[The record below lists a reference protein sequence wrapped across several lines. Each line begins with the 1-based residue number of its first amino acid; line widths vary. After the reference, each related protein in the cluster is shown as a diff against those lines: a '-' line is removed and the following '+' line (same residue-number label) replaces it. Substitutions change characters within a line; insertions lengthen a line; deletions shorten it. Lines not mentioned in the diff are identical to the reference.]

1 MQHGNF
7 KNNIMTE
14 ELNIRQIIKDFIHF
28 NIRNKSLI
36 IVFILFGIVSVI
48 LFQNLKPS
56 YYETK
61 AICMSGISEYE
72 RLEQLEEL
80 SQRTAVDLINHLQIN
95 VANKDFNQLSD
106 LLNIK
111 KEFTEKIKNIE
122 AEQLYQQ
129 DMNEKYYALNKF
141 EVRLTVFDNTV
152 IDDIQ
157 KGMVYYFNN
166 NTFIKDYHR
175 MYMASNLNLI
185 NEIDAEMDNLS
196 TMRIE
201 GAKNSLDLS
210 SVNII
215 SGKDDKTLSNQII
228 SLAQLK
234 EKTKT
239 NNLLLQPLSFVQ
251 DFAKTNKT
259 ERDLLLWSI
268 LAAFLSYLFSLVIS
282 YINELK

>member
-1 MQHGNF
+1 M
-7 KNNIMTE
+7 KE
-14 ELNIRQIIKDFIHF
+14 ELNIRQIIKDFVHF

-36 IVFILFGIVSVI
+36 ISFVLVGIVSVI

-72 RLEQLEEL
+72 RIEQLEEL

-95 VANKDFNQLSD
+95 VANKDFNQLSV

-111 KEFTEKIKNIE
+111 KEFTEKIKKIE

-157 KGMVYYFNN
+157 KGLIYFFNN
-166 NTFIKDYHR
+166 NKFIMDYHK
-175 MYMASNLNLI
+175 MYISSNLSLI
-185 NEIDAEMDNLS
+185 NEIDSEMDNLS

-239 NNLLLQPLSFVQ
+239 NNLLLKPLSFVQ

-259 ERDLLLWSI
+259 ERDLLLWTI
-268 LAAFLSYLFSLVIS
+268 LGSFLSYLLSLVIS
-282 YINELK
+282 YVKELK

>member
-1 MQHGNF
+1 M
-7 KNNIMTE
+7 KE
-14 ELNIRQIIKDFIHF
+14 ELNIRQIIKDFVHF
-28 NIRNKSLI
+28 NVRNKSLI
-36 IVFILFGIVSVI
+36 ISFVFVGIVSVI

-72 RLEQLEEL
+72 RIEQLEEL

-95 VANKDFNQLSD
+95 VANKDFNQLSV

-111 KEFTEKIKNIE
+111 KEFTEKIKKIE

-157 KGMVYYFNN
+157 KGLIYYFNN
-166 NTFIKDYHR
+166 NKFIKDYHQ
-175 MYMASNLNLI
+175 MYISSNLTLI

-196 TMRIE
+196 AMRIE

-234 EKTKT
+234 EKTQT
-239 NNLLLQPLSFVQ
+239 NNLLLKPLSFVQ

-259 ERDLLLWSI
+259 ERDLLLWTI
-268 LAAFLSYLFSLVIS
+268 LGAFLSYLLSLVIS
-282 YINELK
+282 YIIELK

>member
-1 MQHGNF
+1 
-7 KNNIMTE
+7 MTE

-166 NTFIKDYHR
+166 NTFINDYHR

-201 GAKNSLDLS
+201 GAKNNLDLS

-268 LAAFLSYLFSLVIS
+268 LGAFLSYLFSLVFS
-282 YINELK
+282 YIKELK

>member
-1 MQHGNF
+1 M
-7 KNNIMTE
+7 KE
-14 ELNIRQIIKDFIHF
+14 ELNIRQIIKDFVHF

-36 IVFILFGIVSVI
+36 ISFVLVGIVSVI

-72 RLEQLEEL
+72 RIEQLEEL

-95 VANKDFNQLSD
+95 VANKDFNQLSV

-111 KEFTEKIKNIE
+111 KEFTEKIKKIE

-157 KGMVYYFNN
+157 KGLIYFFNN
-166 NTFIKDYHR
+166 NKFIMDYHK
-175 MYMASNLNLI
+175 MYISSNLSLI
-185 NEIDAEMDNLS
+185 NEIDSEMDNLS

-259 ERDLLLWSI
+259 ERDLLLWTI
-268 LAAFLSYLFSLVIS
+268 LGSFLSYLLSLVIS
-282 YINELK
+282 YVKELK

>member
-1 MQHGNF
+1 M
-7 KNNIMTE
+7 KE
-14 ELNIRQIIKDFIHF
+14 ELNIRQIIKDFVHF

-36 IVFILFGIVSVI
+36 ISFVLVGIVSVI

-95 VANKDFNQLSD
+95 IANKDFNQLSV

-111 KEFTEKIKNIE
+111 KEFTEKIKKIE

-157 KGMVYYFNN
+157 KGLIYFFNN
-166 NTFIKDYHR
+166 NKFIKDYHK
-175 MYMASNLNLI
+175 MYISSNFSII
-185 NEIDAEMDNLS
+185 NEIDSEMDNLS

-234 EKTKT
+234 EKTIT
-239 NNLLLQPLSFVQ
+239 NNSLLLPLSFVQ

-268 LAAFLSYLFSLVIS
+268 LGAFLSYLLSLVFS
-282 YINELK
+282 YIKELK

>member
-1 MQHGNF
+1 
-7 KNNIMTE
+7 MTE

-36 IVFILFGIVSVI
+36 IFFIVAGIVSVI

-95 VANKDFNQLSD
+95 VANKDFNQLSA

-157 KGMVYYFNN
+157 KGLIYYFNN
-166 NTFIKDYHR
+166 NKFIKDYHN
-175 MYMASNLNLI
+175 MFKISNSTLI
-185 NEIDAEMDNLS
+185 NEIDLEMDNLS
-196 TMRIE
+196 SMRIE

-215 SGKDDKTLSNQII
+215 SGKDEKTLSNQII

-251 DFAKTNKT
+251 EFAKTNKT
-259 ERDLLLWSI
+259 ERDILLWSV
-268 LAAFLSYLFSLVIS
+268 LGAFLSYLVSLVIS
-282 YINELK
+282 YIKELK

>member
-1 MQHGNF
+1 M
-7 KNNIMTE
+7 KE
-14 ELNIRQIIKDFIHF
+14 ELNIRQIIKDFVHF

-36 IVFILFGIVSVI
+36 IIFVLVGIVSVI

-72 RLEQLEEL
+72 RIEQLEEL

-95 VANKDFNQLSD
+95 VANKDFNQLSV

-111 KEFTEKIKNIE
+111 KEFTEKIKKIE

-157 KGMVYYFNN
+157 KGLIYYFNN
-166 NTFIKDYHR
+166 NKFIKDYHQ
-175 MYMASNLNLI
+175 MYISSNLTLI

-196 TMRIE
+196 AMRIE

-234 EKTKT
+234 EKTQT
-239 NNLLLQPLSFVQ
+239 NNLLLKPLSFVQ
-251 DFAKTNKT
+251 EFAKTNKT
-259 ERDLLLWSI
+259 ERDLLLWSM
-268 LAAFLSYLFSLVIS
+268 LGAFLSYLFSLVFS
-282 YINELK
+282 YIKELN

>member
-1 MQHGNF
+1 M
-7 KNNIMTE
+7 KE
-14 ELNIRQIIKDFIHF
+14 ELNIRQIIKDFVHF

-36 IVFILFGIVSVI
+36 ISSILVGIISVI

-95 VANKDFNQLSD
+95 VANKDFNQLSV

-111 KEFTEKIKNIE
+111 KEFTEKIKKIE

-157 KGMVYYFNN
+157 KGLIYFFNN
-166 NTFIKDYHR
+166 NKFIKDYHK
-175 MYMASNLNLI
+175 MYISSNLSLI
-185 NEIDAEMDNLS
+185 NEIDSEMDNLS
-196 TMRIE
+196 SMRIE

-234 EKTKT
+234 EKTIT
-239 NNLLLQPLSFVQ
+239 NNSLLLPLSFVQ

-268 LAAFLSYLFSLVIS
+268 LGAFLSYLLSLIFS
-282 YINELK
+282 YIKELK

>member
-1 MQHGNF
+1 M
-7 KNNIMTE
+7 KE
-14 ELNIRQIIKDFIHF
+14 ELNIRQIIKDFVHF

-36 IVFILFGIVSVI
+36 ISFVLVGIVSVI

-95 VANKDFNQLSD
+95 IANKDFNQLSV

-111 KEFTEKIKNIE
+111 KEFTEKIKKIE

-157 KGMVYYFNN
+157 KGLIYFFNN
-166 NTFIKDYHR
+166 NKFIKDYHK
-175 MYMASNLNLI
+175 MYISSNLSLI
-185 NEIDAEMDNLS
+185 NEIDSEMDNLS
-196 TMRIE
+196 TMRVE

-259 ERDLLLWSI
+259 ERDLLLWTI
-268 LAAFLSYLFSLVIS
+268 LGSFLSYLLSLVIS
-282 YINELK
+282 YVKELK

>member
-1 MQHGNF
+1 M
-7 KNNIMTE
+7 KE
-14 ELNIRQIIKDFIHF
+14 ELNIRQIIKDFVHF

-36 IVFILFGIVSVI
+36 ISFILVGIISVI

-72 RLEQLEEL
+72 RIVQLEEL

-95 VANKDFNQLSD
+95 VANKDFNQLSV

-111 KEFTEKIKNIE
+111 KEFTEKIKKIE

-157 KGMVYYFNN
+157 KGLIYFFNN
-166 NTFIKDYHR
+166 NKFIKDYHK
-175 MYMASNLNLI
+175 MYISSNLSLI
-185 NEIDAEMDNLS
+185 NEIDSEMDNLS

-234 EKTKT
+234 EKTIT
-239 NNLLLQPLSFVQ
+239 NNSLLLPLSFVQ

-268 LAAFLSYLFSLVIS
+268 LGAFLSYLLSLVFS
-282 YINELK
+282 YIKELK